1 MKNYVSFNAKYY
13 KNSNASG
20 EIGHV
25 QRVFKENTNAIEH
38 LTKNNFGCGY
48 NIYDKYKATYK
59 QVEEI
64 KGKKIQENSNTFM
77 DGVLSFSKDQIEK
90 MMKEDPNWKDN
101 LSNHIN
107 MFMQDVKKTTGLEP
121 LGWEMHMDEGTAHPD
136 GTYSMNYH
144 AQLIFFNFDF
154 ETKKAPLRDLMGRK
168 SNSIWSKLQDLAG
181 ERFAPLGFQRGI
193 SAEMTKAKHK
203 EKDKFIE
210 EKQAKLEQ
218 KIELLEEQIDQQLF
232 LLEKQQNLVAQVV
245 EKVQDLTENYNNTV
259 DYVNNTLDKKEVFSS
274 ISKKIKTIFKKYDE
288 DRTFKK
294 SIDRITS
301 FAGQFLG
308 ETAFSQLKGV
318 FNEVKKFFIDTNED
332 PKYNFDYS
340 IKEVSKSLNEVKNTL
355 YENNAEIEVQVEEI
369 KKRRNKLRI

>member
-48 NIYDKYKATYK
+48 NIHDKYKATYK

-232 LLEKQQNLVAQVV
+232 LLEKQQNRMELMV
-245 EKVQDLTENYNNTV
+245 EKVQDLRENYDLTV
-259 DYVNNTLDKKEVFSS
+259 DFVNKHVDRDENFQ
-274 ISKKIKTIFKKYDE
+274 KIKTAINKITDKYHSSSKFKSTVDTLK
-288 DRTFKK
+288 
-294 SIDRITS
+294 
-301 FAGQFLG
+301 
-308 ETAFSQLKGV
+308 ETAKSLFGSTYENLENV
-318 FNEVKKFFIDTNED
+318 FYRIKNYFTGNED
-332 PKYNFDYS
+332 PKYNLDNVNKVKEELDIVKAEFFS
-340 IKEVSKSLNEVKNTL
+340 GSLEIKNE
-355 YENNAEIEVQVEEI
+355 VEEI
-369 KKRRNKLRI
+369 KKKRIKLRM

>member
-1 MKNYVSFNAKYY
+1 MKNYVAFNAKYY

-25 QRVFKENTNAIEH
+25 QRVFHKNKNAIEE
-38 LTKNNFGCGY
+38 LTFMNFGCGY
-48 NIYDKYKATYK
+48 DIYERYKETYK
-59 QVEEI
+59 KVEEI

-77 DGVLSFSKDQIEK
+77 DGVLAFSNDQIIKLME
-90 MMKEDPNWKDN
+90 EDPNWKKS
-101 LSNHIN
+101 LSNHIE
-107 MFMQDVKKTTGLEP
+107 MYMQDVKKATGLEP
-121 LGWEMHMDEGTAHPD
+121 LGWEMHMDEGHTNKD
-136 GTYSMNYH
+136 GINVINYH

-168 SNSIWSKLQDLAG
+168 GDSIWSKLQDLAG
-181 ERFAPLGFQRGI
+181 QRFEPLGFQRGL
-193 SAEMTKAKHK
+193 SADMTKIKHK
-203 EKDKFIE
+203 EKDQYID
-210 EKQAKLEQ
+210 EKHKELEQ
-218 KIELLEEQIDQQLF
+218 KIELLEEQIDQQFF

-294 SIDRITS
+294 SIDRMIS
-301 FAGQFLG
+301 LSGQFLG

-355 YENNAEIEVQVEEI
+355 YENNAEIEVQVKEI

>member
-48 NIYDKYKATYK
+48 NIHDKYKATYK

-90 MMKEDPNWKDN
+90 MMKEDPNWKKN
-101 LSNHIN
+101 LSNHIEQ
-107 MFMQDVKKTTGLEP
+107 FMQDVKKETGLEP

-218 KIELLEEQIDQQLF
+218 KIELLEEQLDHQHL
-232 LLEKQQNLVAQVV
+232 LLEKQQTLVDSMV
-245 EKVQDLTENYNNTV
+245 EKVQDLKENYNLTV
-259 DYVNNTLDKKEVFSS
+259 DFVNNTLDKEKNFEKNAKVVKKLFNEYEVNP
-274 ISKKIKTIFKKYDE
+274 KFKKTVDFLIGVTKKLWPGSSYDFLE
-288 DRTFKK
+288 STFY
-294 SIDRITS
+294 S
-301 FAGQFLG
+301 
-308 ETAFSQLKGV
+308 
-318 FNEVKKFFIDTNED
+318 VKNYFTGSED
-332 PKYNFDYS
+332 PKYDLS
-340 IKEVSKSLNEVKNTL
+340 VAHKIKEDLDIVKTTL
-355 YENNAEIEVQVEEI
+355 YSGSAEIKQEVEEI
-369 KKRRNKLRI
+369 KKKKNKLRI